1 MLVHVQNVYGCI
13 SHVGWV
19 EWLGF
24 TFTASARFQPRRATT
39 IRPYRETRALA
50 WRCVLCEVLWWW
62 LYDDPYR
69 AELWMWWW
77 RALSC
82 AKWNRWIVVVAHL
95 LVKLITLNP
104 YWYLRIYIRIAL
116 YLCICSMFFLMPIV
130 QLNHHDVAWLSKTY
144 TDKYKHSLSRSP
156 SFSRILLWTYSQH
169 LYTIYNTEHDDDDE
183 NSPRARRKYF
193 AVNRASCARSNLHR
207 YGTVNMRV
215 MHAANHQTHIWVRH
229 TARRGHD

>member
-1 MLVHVQNVYGCI
+1 MREMKSLDCCRC
-13 SHVGWV
+13 
-19 EWLGF
+19 
-24 TFTASARFQPRRATT
+24 TFTSKTNYTKSILVF
-39 IRPYRETRALA
+39 
-50 WRCVLCEVLWWW
+50 
-62 LYDDPYR
+62 
-69 AELWMWWW
+69 
-77 RALSC
+77 
-82 AKWNRWIVVVAHL
+82 AHL
-95 LVKLITLNP
+95 NSHCVVS
-104 YWYLRIYIRIAL
+104 L
-116 YLCICSMFFLMPIV
+116 YLQYVFLMPIV

-215 MHAANHQTHIWVRH
+215 MHAANHQTHI
-229 TARRGHD
+229 